1 MNSSV
6 KKKTY
11 NPDSELIEKVRRV
24 FHAKTDAEAIQRA
37 LQKAVDDAEIQNQ
50 NPRALPCGG
59 LRFRETKRADLTH
72 ADSERQPLT
81 ASE

>member
-11 NPDSELIEKVRRV
+11 NLDSELIEKVRRV

-37 LQKAVDDAEIQNQ
+37 LQKAVDDAEIQESLE
-50 NPRALPCGG
+50 ALLQEGK
-59 LRFRETKRADLTH
+59 FRTLY
-72 ADSERQPLT
+72 Q
-81 ASE
+81 